1 MKQTTLAIEIDH
13 TSAPQMTLPPEQRRR
28 LLELMAAAIVA
39 VHRATEDAS
48 AEDVDDNAC
57 E

>member
-13 TSAPQMTLPPEQRRR
+13 TSAPQMTLPSEQRRR

-48 AEDVDDNAC
+48 AEDVDDYAC